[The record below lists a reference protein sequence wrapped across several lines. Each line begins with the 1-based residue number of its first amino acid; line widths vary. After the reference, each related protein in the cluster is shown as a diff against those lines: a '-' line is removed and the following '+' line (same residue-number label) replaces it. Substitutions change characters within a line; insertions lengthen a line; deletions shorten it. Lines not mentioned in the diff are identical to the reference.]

1 MKSNDYFRFLPI
13 IITKSFLS
21 FRHDIFIQL
30 AKKLKAQAEKEDLEL
45 SQEKEK
51 NVQNIVNAVTSKS
64 KSSRPKRNSGKE
76 KDSSKN
82 MPCSE
87 YLEMV
92 KNKRMRN
99 KTKLQDLG
107 LLNKTPTPK
116 RRKLNNK
123 NSSPKEHKKSPA
135 ARRKLMSP
143 KKAVAIESTAESV
156 VEKFPY
162 NHTCFSTSYNEEK
175 DKRYL
180 DKRFDLF
187 GVKCQGCG
195 KCFTKIDKKNTLTP
209 TNAAPMYV
217 CRSRC

>member
-64 KSSRPKRNSGKE
+64 KSSRPKRNSGKA

-99 KTKLQDLG
+99 KTKL
-107 LLNKTPTPK
+107 
-116 RRKLNNK
+116 
-123 NSSPKEHKKSPA
+123 
-135 ARRKLMSP
+135 
-143 KKAVAIESTAESV
+143 
-156 VEKFPY
+156 
-162 NHTCFSTSYNEEK
+162 
-175 DKRYL
+175 
-180 DKRFDLF
+180 
-187 GVKCQGCG
+187 
-195 KCFTKIDKKNTLTP
+195 
-209 TNAAPMYV
+209 
-217 CRSRC
+217 